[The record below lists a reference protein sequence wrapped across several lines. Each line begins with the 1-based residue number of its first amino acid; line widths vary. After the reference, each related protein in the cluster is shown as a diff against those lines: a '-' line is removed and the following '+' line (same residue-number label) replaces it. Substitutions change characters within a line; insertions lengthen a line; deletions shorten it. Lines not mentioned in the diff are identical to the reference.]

1 MLPFEV
7 SVPEAAQV
15 LTATGLE
22 VEGVELVEDI
32 PGGLEGVV
40 IGLIKE
46 VKPHPNADRLNLCK
60 VDIGSET
67 VDIVCGASN
76 VAAGQ
81 KVPVA
86 TIGTTLH
93 PTSGEAF
100 KIKKGKIRGEV
111 SMGMI
116 CAEDELGLG
125 DSHEGIMV
133 LDTNAQIGT
142 SLAVFVGL
150 EGDEVIEIGL
160 TPNRNDAMG
169 HWGVARDL
177 RAGLIHGTVEG
188 IGPMEMSELIL
199 PNRED
204 LIPAFKQGSSLN
216 LEVSATEDCPH
227 YLALEFHDVQ
237 VGPSPDWAQ
246 KQLRAIGVQ
255 PINNVVDATNLVLH
269 EFGNPL
275 HAFDLDKIEGQSI
288 HVRKAFPNESLT
300 TLDGQEREL
309 HENDLVIADQN
320 KAMCLAGVYGGAH
333 SGVIT
338 STTSVMIE
346 AAWFHPVT
354 IRKTAR
360 RHGLNTD
367 ASFRFERGVDPESV
381 RLAAERCARLIQD
394 WSGARL
400 VGAIEFADTSPVS
413 GCQVELSLEWLSRFL
428 GVQLEVDRI
437 RSILA
442 SLDIQIQKE
451 SEDRWHVKVPAYR
464 SDVTRPADVAEEI
477 LRIHGFDHVPI
488 PERMTGTLEIPSKPN
503 REDVLFGWR
512 EVLVGL
518 GFSEIMSN
526 SLTKASYAELV
537 SDRDLQPES
546 SVLMLN
552 PLSNDVAAMRQS
564 LVFQGLEA
572 IARNTNHQHP
582 DLRLFEFGRTYVRTN
597 EEDDEAPAFR
607 ETEHLSL
614 FVTGREFPES
624 WNRPKGKEGMATL
637 YTMKHAV
644 EVLLERV
651 GLTVVSDPEV
661 SQGGLV
667 LEGVTLRNL
676 HGNEIGRW
684 GLVQPAVAKSCGVE
698 APVFWADFQV
708 AQLWK
713 AVKKRK
719 IKAQDLSK
727 FPSVRRDLAL
737 VVDQNV
743 SYEHLRQTAA
753 SAEKKLLTDIQLF
766 DVYQG
771 KGLESTEKSY
781 AMSFRLQHDSAT
793 LTDKQIEAAM
803 DRILR
808 ALENEG
814 ARLR

>member
-1 MLPFEV
+1 M
-7 SVPEAAQV
+7 
-15 LTATGLE
+15 
-22 VEGVELVEDI
+22 
-32 PGGLEGVV
+32 
-40 IGLIKE
+40 
-46 VKPHPNADRLNLCK
+46 
-60 VDIGSET
+60 
-67 VDIVCGASN
+67 
-76 VAAGQ
+76 
-81 KVPVA
+81 
-86 TIGTTLH
+86 
-93 PTSGEAF
+93 
-100 KIKKGKIRGEV
+100 
-111 SMGMI
+111 
-116 CAEDELGLG
+116 
-125 DSHEGIMV
+125 
-133 LDTNAQIGT
+133 
-142 SLAVFVGL
+142 
-150 EGDEVIEIGL
+150 
-160 TPNRNDAMG
+160 
-169 HWGVARDL
+169 
-177 RAGLIHGTVEG
+177 
-188 IGPMEMSELIL
+188 
-199 PNRED
+199 
-204 LIPAFKQGSSLN
+204 
-216 LEVSATEDCPH
+216 
-227 YLALEFHDVQ
+227 
-237 VGPSPDWAQ
+237 
-246 KQLRAIGVQ
+246 
-255 PINNVVDATNLVLH
+255 
-269 EFGNPL
+269 
-275 HAFDLDKIEGQSI
+275 
-288 HVRKAFPNESLT
+288 
-300 TLDGQEREL
+300 
-309 HENDLVIADQN
+309 
-320 KAMCLAGVYGGAH
+320 
-333 SGVIT
+333 
-338 STTSVMIE
+338 
-346 AAWFHPVT
+346 
-354 IRKTAR
+354 
-360 RHGLNTD
+360 
-367 ASFRFERGVDPESV
+367 
-381 RLAAERCARLIQD
+381 
-394 WSGARL
+394 
-400 VGAIEFADTSPVS
+400 
-413 GCQVELSLEWLSRFL
+413 
-428 GVQLEVDRI
+428 
-437 RSILA
+437 
-442 SLDIQIQKE
+442 
-451 SEDRWHVKVPAYR
+451 KVPAYR

-753 SAEKKLLTDIQLF
+753 SAEK
-766 DVYQG
+766 
-771 KGLESTEKSY
+771 SC
-781 AMSFRLQHDSAT
+781 
-793 LTDKQIEAAM
+793 
-803 DRILR
+803 
-808 ALENEG
+808 
-814 ARLR
+814 